1 MYTKKKI
8 QDSQKKH
15 VAEKKK
21 LWKILIFDINK
32 QMNEFKNLIEC
43 KVPRDKKK
51 EMFVFKTN
59 VCD

>member
-1 MYTKKKI
+1 
-8 QDSQKKH
+8 
-15 VAEKKK
+15 
-21 LWKILIFDINK
+21 
-32 QMNEFKNLIEC
+32 MNEFKNLIEC